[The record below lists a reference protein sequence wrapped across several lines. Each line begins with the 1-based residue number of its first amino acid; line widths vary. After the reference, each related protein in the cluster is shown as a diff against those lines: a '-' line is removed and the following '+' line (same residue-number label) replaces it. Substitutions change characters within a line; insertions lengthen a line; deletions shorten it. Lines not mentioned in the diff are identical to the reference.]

1 MAGGERERDWLT
13 RRAQFFRR
21 TMTAEAARLAD
32 SEFRNRRMRSLG
44 EARRPVSSNMGAV
57 RTFLADMQVLI
68 AARSFAQGGAVVL
81 TAVKW
86 GVARQKQQGE
96 HGLGLCQGDWPAP
109 LVAHPR
115 LNWVKLSPGARP
127 RGSHHAPAK
136 RPCWGLP
143 FRHWW
148 GNAFRRSST
157 SRRPDLPSTP
167 GAH

>member
-1 MAGGERERDWLT
+1 
-13 RRAQFFRR
+13 
-21 TMTAEAARLAD
+21 MTAEAARLAD

-96 HGLGLCQGDWPAP
+96 HGLGLCQGDGPAP

-115 LNWVKLSPGARP
+115 LNWVSYPPEPAHVEAITRQLNVLAGVFLSGIGGATP
-127 RGSHHAPAK
+127 FAVPAP
-136 RPCWGLP
+136 PTGLT
-143 FRHWW
+143 F
-148 GNAFRRSST
+148 
-157 SRRPDLPSTP
+157 PSTP